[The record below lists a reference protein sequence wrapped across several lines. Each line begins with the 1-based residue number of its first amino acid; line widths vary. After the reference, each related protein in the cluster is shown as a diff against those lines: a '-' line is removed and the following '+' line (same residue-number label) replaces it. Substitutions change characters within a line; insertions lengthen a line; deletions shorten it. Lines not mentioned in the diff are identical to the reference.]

1 MEYKYAG
8 TYSDMKRID
17 KLNKM
22 TNPKTFWSE
31 IDKIT
36 KNLVS
41 LTAINSW
48 NMLAEIRYKLLILRR
63 IVMKIPYVE
72 AKDSETGQIVKGFY
86 FEYPETTYCF
96 TEDYEREPKVKLIPC
111 VMSHRMT
118 DWGLPNVPTICT
130 PIDKSTLEIIGY
142 IETDNNYY
150 IPSSYVK

>member
-1 MEYKYAG
+1 MKNKNDNRTTDLSESCILWRNDMEYKYAG

-48 NMLAEIRYKLLILRR
+48 NMLAEIRYKEL
-63 IVMKIPYVE
+63 
-72 AKDSETGQIVKGFY
+72 
-86 FEYPETTYCF
+86 
-96 TEDYEREPKVKLIPC
+96 TEL
-111 VMSHRMT
+111 SQ
-118 DWGLPNVPTICT
+118 
-130 PIDKSTLEIIGY
+130 
-142 IETDNNYY
+142 
-150 IPSSYVK
+150 

>member
-48 NMLAEIRYKLLILRR
+48 NMLAEIRYKEL
-63 IVMKIPYVE
+63 
-72 AKDSETGQIVKGFY
+72 
-86 FEYPETTYCF
+86 
-96 TEDYEREPKVKLIPC
+96 TEL
-111 VMSHRMT
+111 SQ
-118 DWGLPNVPTICT
+118 
-130 PIDKSTLEIIGY
+130 
-142 IETDNNYY
+142 
-150 IPSSYVK
+150 

>member
-22 TNPKTFWSE
+22 TNPETFWNE

-48 NMLAEIRYKLLILRR
+48 NMLAEIRYKEL
-63 IVMKIPYVE
+63 
-72 AKDSETGQIVKGFY
+72 
-86 FEYPETTYCF
+86 
-96 TEDYEREPKVKLIPC
+96 TEL
-111 VMSHRMT
+111 SQ
-118 DWGLPNVPTICT
+118 
-130 PIDKSTLEIIGY
+130 
-142 IETDNNYY
+142 
-150 IPSSYVK
+150 

>member
-1 MEYKYAG
+1 
-8 TYSDMKRID
+8 
-17 KLNKM
+17 
-22 TNPKTFWSE
+22 
-31 IDKIT
+31 
-36 KNLVS
+36 
-41 LTAINSW
+41 
-48 NMLAEIRYKLLILRR
+48 
-63 IVMKIPYVE
+63 MKIPYVE

-142 IETDNNYY
+142 IDTDNNYY
-150 IPSSYVK
+150 IPSSYVKEVTKKVQILDLTRIHGSKYTTE